1 LVVIALKNPIASG
14 RCRAHGLRS
23 ATTAGPWP
31 ATTGF
36 ARGCAAGS
44 LRHAPAAVS
53 ASKTAPSVALR
64 SAMTDRI
71 ELFERRNRLRIV
83 ALVVLATLNYTIA
96 VLMAAIA
103 LGIGVAVAIDHLREL
118 AGQPAR
124 G

>member
-23 ATTAGPWP
+23 ATTEGPRP

-44 LRHAPAAVS
+44 LWHAPAVVS
-53 ASKTAPSVALR
+53 ASKTAPSVTLR
-64 SAMTDRI
+64 SAVTERI
-71 ELFERRNRLRIV
+71 ELFERRNGLRIV
-83 ALVVLATLNYTIA
+83 ALVVLATLNSIIA

-103 LGIGVAVAIDHLREL
+103 LGIGVAVAIDHLCEL
-118 AGQPAR
+118 AGPAR
-124 G
+124 R